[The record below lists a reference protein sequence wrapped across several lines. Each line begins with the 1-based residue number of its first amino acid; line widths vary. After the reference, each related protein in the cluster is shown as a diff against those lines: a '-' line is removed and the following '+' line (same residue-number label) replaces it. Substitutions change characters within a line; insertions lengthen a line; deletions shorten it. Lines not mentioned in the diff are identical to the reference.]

1 MSSQII
7 QDKHLGEQYIR
18 VEHPSGLTMLLYP
31 MPGFSTTYAMFST
44 QYGSVDT
51 CFQAKEGGEQIRVP
65 EGIAH
70 YLEHKMFDTKEGNA
84 LQELAAN
91 GASPNAFTS
100 NAITGYY
107 FESTEKFEEN
117 LRILLSFVSIPY
129 FTKESVDKEQGI
141 IGQEIGMIEDDPDWV
156 VFMDLMQALYEK
168 HPVRVSVAGS
178 AESISHITAETL
190 YACHKAFYDP
200 SNMVLCVAGD
210 VDPEKICQA
219 AREILPERPGAPVA
233 RGDYGA
239 QEPAEVCQ
247 PMIQREMEVSVPL
260 FQLGFKGEAAPEGEG
275 ALRQQLLGEL
285 ACEALL
291 GNSGPLYARLYRE
304 GLVNRNFSYGY
315 ESYPGCAFL
324 CAGGESKDP
333 EGVRAAV
340 AAEAERIAREGI
352 DPELWERL
360 KKSSYGNR
368 VRALNSF
375 EHICISQ
382 AQSFFQGCDFL
393 RFPEVYDSL
402 TREDA
407 QAMIARWVTPERT
420 ALSVVRPREEA
431 VE

>member
-1 MSSQII
+1 ME
-7 QDKHLGEQYIR
+7 KLEFPRVGEQMYHQ
-18 VEHPSGLTMLLYP
+18 VLDNGLHIFVVP
-31 MPGFSTTYAMFST
+31 KPGFQKSYAFFAT
-44 QYGSVDT
+44 NYGGMDMKFKLDGQDMDT
-51 CFQAKEGGEQIRVP
+51 PAGV
-65 EGIAH
+65 AH

-291 GNSGPLYARLYRE
+291 GQLRPAVCQTL
-304 GLVNRNFSYGY
+304 
-315 ESYPGCAFL
+315 PGGAGQPEFL
-324 CAGGESKDP
+324 
-333 EGVRAAV
+333 
-340 AAEAERIAREGI
+340 
-352 DPELWERL
+352 L
-360 KKSSYGNR
+360 R
-368 VRALNSF
+368 V
-375 EHICISQ
+375 
-382 AQSFFQGCDFL
+382 
-393 RFPEVYDSL
+393 
-402 TREDA
+402 
-407 QAMIARWVTPERT
+407 
-420 ALSVVRPREEA
+420 
-431 VE
+431 

>member
-1 MSSQII
+1 
-7 QDKHLGEQYIR
+7 
-18 VEHPSGLTMLLYP
+18 
-31 MPGFSTTYAMFST
+31 
-44 QYGSVDT
+44 
-51 CFQAKEGGEQIRVP
+51 
-65 EGIAH
+65 
-70 YLEHKMFDTKEGNA
+70 MFDTKEGNA

-324 CAGGESKDP
+324 CVGGESKDP

-407 QAMIARWVTPERT
+407 QAMIARWVTPEHT